1 MASKPKLDV
10 LNEALMSIQER
21 IEKCTAEVQRLKKAE
36 ESFAKGM
43 FGLPSSTPSNKQVQD
58 GDPTRQHAPSKT
70 VFKLLGLK
78 KAEAVKK
85 AETYIDE
92 KHPSDREKRYV
103 TKGKPENNLPG
114 DYKAKVSPASQGSDP
129 KVEKVVK
136 DEMGSMKPKMPKAA
150 GTSGM
155 PKAPEAPK
163 APKAPGAMAKMDLM
177 STAGRVG
184 PKPTSPGGAM
194 QMSEPKGVFAKLA
207 KKKVN

>member
-43 FGLPSSTPSNKQVQD
+43 FGLPSSTPSEKQVQD

-136 DEMGSMKPKMPKAA
+136 DEMGSMKPKMPKGYEKEEKRHDRAEE
-150 GTSGM
+150 SEEKKHESKHD
-155 PKAPEAPK
+155 KAMIK
-163 APKAPGAMAKMDLM
+163 AI
-177 STAGRVG
+177 
-184 PKPTSPGGAM
+184 
-194 QMSEPKGVFAKLA
+194 KG
-207 KKKVN
+207 KKKPCK